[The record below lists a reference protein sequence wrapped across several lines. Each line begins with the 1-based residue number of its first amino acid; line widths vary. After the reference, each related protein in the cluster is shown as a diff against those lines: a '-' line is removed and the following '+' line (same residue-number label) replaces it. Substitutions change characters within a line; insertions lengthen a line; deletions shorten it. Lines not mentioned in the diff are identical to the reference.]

1 MERKNFIN
9 FIPRPENKDVILYDT
24 SLTGL
29 IDVNVLEEY
38 NKLYP
43 IFESKKN
50 QYNELKLKIEEYQKS
65 INNIYLFNKSWSEE
79 DYLQKLQNDKK
90 LYSTLFGDIKKIENN
105 ISMLQR
111 NLNSINEKIEIQK
124 AKDTKKIQDRNE
136 NVDKNIIKNKETLLN
151 LQNLL
156 DAYKFALEQIDDQL
170 KNNEEEFQKLN
181 EMTSR
186 LNEGKCKCEFCGRV
200 IKTVDEDSMFYNRM
214 CKNMEKN
221 KHKLEVL
228 LSKKQKLETN
238 ITNYKIEI
246 KNIRDTLSND
256 IQFKKDSYNF
266 YQKKSIEMLK
276 LESSKDNMLN
286 NIAQL
291 EKQLKNNSKT
301 NTKKYTELK
310 DNIEK
315 YELSLNNLK
324 KSKELK
330 NTFSVEIVQFN
341 NLKTELKEILA
352 KLEEYIKFI
361 NLYYKIIEQ
370 KANEYCGNDY
380 KFKFFKIENYKL
392 CPILEIYYKDTEIS
406 QLDIKTRD
414 EVEKYLSE
422 KFSIYY

>member
-1 MERKNFIN
+1 
-9 FIPRPENKDVILYDT
+9 
-24 SLTGL
+24 
-29 IDVNVLEEY
+29 
-38 NKLYP
+38 
-43 IFESKKN
+43 
-50 QYNELKLKIEEYQKS
+50 
-65 INNIYLFNKSWSEE
+65 
-79 DYLQKLQNDKK
+79 
-90 LYSTLFGDIKKIENN
+90 
-105 ISMLQR
+105 MLQR

-124 AKDTKKIQDRNE
+124 AKDTKKIQYRNE

-186 LNEGKCKCEFCGRV
+186 LNEGKCKCEFCGRT

-301 NTKKYTELK
+301 NTKKYIELK

-330 NTFSVEIVQFN
+330 DTFSVEIVQFN

-414 EVEKYLSE
+414 EVEKYLAE